1 MAPIVYGL
9 WGSLTNQAKGMS
21 MLVHMKLDKELLAE
35 QKQILLEAIWD
46 IKEQDKRFK
55 LWGIVDMI
63 DHIQDNL
70 EDG

>member
-1 MAPIVYGL
+1 
-9 WGSLTNQAKGMS
+9 
-21 MLVHMKLDKELLAE
+21 MKLDKELLAE

-46 IKEQDKRFK
+46 IEEQDKRFK

-70 EDG
+70 EGG